1 MGTCEKSLGL
11 TFVALSRL
19 KKFKDL
25 LLNPISYDRLSDISK
40 SVSLKP
46 RREEE
51 KRLDILVLKNLN
63 DFNYWIDY
71 KWNILRYIIDKISTL
86 F

>member
-1 MGTCEKSLGL
+1 LGTCEKSLGL

-19 KKFKDL
+19 KKLQDL

-51 KRLDILVLKNLN
+51 KKI
-63 DFNYWIDY
+63 
-71 KWNILRYIIDKISTL
+71 RYTGFEK
-86 F
+86 FQ